1 MYQFGHVESYAIK
14 PSKGHGIEGIWK
26 EAERVDGYCGHVEN
40 PQPPVQ
46 VYGCS
51 PREAANRAAN
61 WAGQAKDA
69 KGRKLR
75 CDAPCLLAG
84 VLSYPRA
91 GDDWDSFKEASVRWL
106 KGKYGDNLVSVIEH
120 QDEAHPHLHFYAVPA
135 PGQTFDD
142 IHQGR
147 AAAATAKRAGERVCI
162 QRAAHGKAMKVWQDE
177 LYQGVSRELGLM
189 RLGPKRL
196 RIPNRRE
203 WLSHQT
209 TMREMLNEERR
220 FRDELL
226 ERESKLQGKE
236 QEHSTRERSLAGREA
251 ALDTRSAKIA
261 ADIRG
266 LNDLK
271 GEIDDKFSKLST
283 QVELERE
290 RALAERG
297 RLGVLEAELNEREA
311 KLNEREAEIEAKT
324 PANIK
329 EQNIA
334 FKGLIHAIVARLPE
348 AQLQKLGQTM
358 NRDHR
363 QHLMMVMTS
372 QGRDYNR

>member
-1 MYQFGHVESYAIK
+1 
-14 PSKGHGIEGIWK
+14 
-26 EAERVDGYCGHVEN
+26 
-40 PQPPVQ
+40 
-46 VYGCS
+46 
-51 PREAANRAAN
+51 
-61 WAGQAKDA
+61 
-69 KGRKLR
+69 
-75 CDAPCLLAG
+75 
-84 VLSYPRA
+84 
-91 GDDWDSFKEASVRWL
+91 
-106 KGKYGDNLVSVIEH
+106 
-120 QDEAHPHLHFYAVPA
+120 
-135 PGQTFDD
+135 
-142 IHQGR
+142 
-147 AAAATAKRAGERVCI
+147 
-162 QRAAHGKAMKVWQDE
+162 
-177 LYQGVSRELGLM
+177 
-189 RLGPKRL
+189 
-196 RIPNRRE
+196 
-203 WLSHQT
+203 
-209 TMREMLNEERR
+209 MREMLNEERR

-297 RLGVLEAELNEREA
+297 RLGVLEA

-324 PANIK
+324 PASIK

>member
-1 MYQFGHVESYAIK
+1 
-14 PSKGHGIEGIWK
+14 
-26 EAERVDGYCGHVEN
+26 
-40 PQPPVQ
+40 
-46 VYGCS
+46 
-51 PREAANRAAN
+51 
-61 WAGQAKDA
+61 
-69 KGRKLR
+69 
-75 CDAPCLLAG
+75 
-84 VLSYPRA
+84 
-91 GDDWDSFKEASVRWL
+91 
-106 KGKYGDNLVSVIEH
+106 
-120 QDEAHPHLHFYAVPA
+120 
-135 PGQTFDD
+135 
-142 IHQGR
+142 
-147 AAAATAKRAGERVCI
+147 
-162 QRAAHGKAMKVWQDE
+162 
-177 LYQGVSRELGLM
+177 M

-324 PANIK
+324 PASIK

-363 QHLMMVMTS
+363 QHLMIVMTS